1 MGDDRK
7 YDPMEEWNEMLMQH
21 YRGRDETEEERL
33 KRLDFQRFKDERHK
47 YYKGVGGDDPMLEWN
62 RMLNEDAA
70 YGRWK
75 DRGKPKT
82 DDPMKE
88 WVEMFKAADH
98 ERFAKEFGQQE
109 ARFRDKEMDKDFNRL
124 AALKRRTLG
133 LSPQPSSSKKSFLK
147 KVKKEDP
154 WEGWNQFLEED
165 LATKEE
171 AARIKADYL
180 KAKK

>member
-1 MGDDRK
+1 MTK
-7 YDPMEEWNEMLMQH
+7 TVDPMEEWNEMLMRN

-47 YYKGVGGDDPMLEWN
+47 YYKGVGGDDPMPEWN
-62 RMLNEDAA
+62 RMFEDPDEAA

-75 DRGKPKT
+75 DRDKPKT

-88 WVEMFKAADH
+88 WSEKFEAASRDPNW
-98 ERFAKEFGQQE
+98 QQRQRE
-109 ARFRDKEMDKDFNRL
+109 QRSQEETLFRDKEMDKDFKRL

-133 LSPQPSSSKKSFLK
+133 QRPSLESESSMGLG
-147 KVKKEDP
+147 EILD
-154 WEGWNQFLEED
+154 ED
-165 LATKEE
+165 LATREE
-171 AARIKADYL
+171 AARIKSDYL